1 MKKSKKQLLQE
12 IKEQLKNSGASA
24 GEICTELLRLEKAS
38 AEGLRYYLDGLKQ
51 EEFIGNAKIID
62 INELPKINDK
72 HELINGLIC
81 IEIKI
86 VDFKEDYIIYRVTF
100 CEEES
105 LHILDGWFVDCSS
118 WLYAVKKT
126 ENK

>member
-1 MKKSKKQLLQE
+1 ME
-12 IKEQLKNSGASA
+12 NIK
-24 GEICTELLRLEKAS
+24 
-38 AEGLRYYLDGLKQ
+38 
-51 EEFIGNAKIID
+51 FIGNAKIIN
-62 INELPKINDK
+62 INDLPKINDK

-81 IEIKI
+81 IEVKI

-118 WLYAVKKT
+118 WLYAVKKF
-126 ENK
+126 ESK